1 MATRLLGVAFTIVC
15 LVVTSGDAL
24 AQGSKTKTGRGEGP
38 TAGKREGA
46 SGARGG
52 RQNGEARD
60 TGIRTAKAPRPTR
73 QRPPGPQSMV
83 GIALP
88 VPAEPIEPDAELPDA
103 AAPPSTFTPPAE
115 PSSIHPLPPPALPRP
130 SRAAPRGGLRIELE
144 PETAHVYVDGFYTG
158 TARDFTR
165 LPQGLPLAAGW
176 HRLEFRAPGYETPA
190 VNVTI
195 EANRTAN
202 YRGALRPTRP

>member
-1 MATRLLGVAFTIVC
+1 MATRLLCVAFTIVC
-15 LVVTSGDAL
+15 LVDTSADAL

-46 SGARGG
+46 SGTRGG
-52 RQNGEARD
+52 RQNGETRD
-60 TGIRTAKAPRPTR
+60 TGIRTAKAPRPPR
-73 QRPPGPQSMV
+73 QRSPGPQSMV

-88 VPAEPIEPDAELPDA
+88 VPADSIEPDAESPDA
-103 AAPPSTFTPPAE
+103 APPPSAFTPPAE
-115 PSSIHPLPPPALPRP
+115 PSSIHPLPPPALTRP
-130 SRAAPRGGLRIELE
+130 TRASPRGGLRIDLE
-144 PETAHVYVDGFYTG
+144 PETAHVYMDGFFMG
-158 TARDFTR
+158 TARDFNR
-165 LPQGLPLAAGW
+165 SPQGLPLAAGW

-195 EANRTAN
+195 EANRTTS